1 MSTEESEFWARAR
14 QAQSKLVDRFLDH
27 PEVSLID
34 IGYDLDSKGK
44 KVPNRI
50 VLRVHV
56 RFPSTREK
64 LNFPLEINGIPVRV
78 VVADYKPD

>member
-1 MSTEESEFWARAR
+1 MSSQGSEFWARVR
-14 QAQSKLVDRFLDH
+14 QAQSKLVNRFLSH

-44 KVPNRI
+44 DAPNRI

-56 RFPSTREK
+56 RFPSTRER
-64 LNFPLEINGIPVRV
+64 LNLPSEIDDIPVRV
-78 VVADYKPD
+78 VVADYEPD